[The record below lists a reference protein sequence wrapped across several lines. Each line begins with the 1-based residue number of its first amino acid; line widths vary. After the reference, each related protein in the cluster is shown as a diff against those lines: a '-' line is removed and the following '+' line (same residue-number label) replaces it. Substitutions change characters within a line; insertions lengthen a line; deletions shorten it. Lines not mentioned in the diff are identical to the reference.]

1 MTSANR
7 SDILILVKR
16 KCDVQ
21 SGECYMVSSPFV
33 SSNGLIIY
41 KEASVMDMDRYTR
54 KSLEVVEKAKE
65 KALEFDNQELTQ
77 LHLLAGLLE
86 TDESLIPKIF
96 EKMDVNVSAAVDR
109 VENKLASLP
118 KVSGGNMYAGN
129 EFSKALIQA
138 EKEARQMGDEY
149 ISVEHLF
156 LGIISKA
163 DRDVKELLKVWNIDR
178 NSFLTALASIR
189 GNKKVD
195 SDTPENGYEAMEK
208 FGYDLVARAKEQ
220 KLDPV
225 IGRDG
230 EIRNVIRILSRKTKN
245 NPVLIG
251 EPGVGKT
258 AVVEGL
264 AQRIVRGDVPEG
276 LKNKKIFALDMGAL
290 VAGAK
295 YRGEFEERLKTVL
308 DEVKKSEGEII
319 LFIDELHTIVG
330 AGKTDG
336 AMDAGNMLKPMLA
349 RGELHCIGATTL
361 DEYRKYIEKD
371 AALERRFQPVTVD
384 EPTVEDTISILRGI
398 KERYEVF
405 HGVKISDGALVN
417 AAVLSNRYISDR
429 FLPDKAI
436 DLVDEAC
443 AMIKTELDSMPVEVD
458 EITRK
463 IMQLE
468 IEEAALK
475 KEEDHLSRQRLA
487 DIQAELSELKDKA
500 NNLKAKWENEKASV
514 EKIRNLKEEME
525 KVKADIQMAQRNYD
539 LNKAAELQYGK
550 LPAIKKE
557 LETLEAS
564 ASDKERELVHE
575 VVSEEEISKIV
586 SKWTGIP
593 VSKLTES
600 EKSKTL
606 NLANEL
612 KKRVV
617 GQDNAV
623 ELVSDAIIRS
633 KAGIKDPT
641 KPIGSFLFLGPTGVG
656 KTELAKSLAAALFD
670 NEANMVRIDMSE
682 YMEKHSVARL
692 IGAPP
697 GYVGYEEGG
706 QLTEAVRRK
715 PYSVIL
721 FDEVE
726 KAHPDVFNVLLQ
738 VLDDGRITDSQ
749 GRTVDFKNTIII
761 ITSNIGGAD
770 IAAEGGNISD
780 KVREEVMGELK
791 AHFRPEFL
799 NRIDET
805 ILFNALS
812 RENIKGIVDL
822 MLADLNKRLA
832 DREIRIELTDAAK
845 EAVVEQ
851 GYDQVYGAR
860 PLKRYLQ
867 KNVET
872 LVARMIL
879 SGQVSTDKPVV
890 LDYDGKRLVARS

>member
-1 MTSANR
+1 
-7 SDILILVKR
+7 
-16 KCDVQ
+16 
-21 SGECYMVSSPFV
+21 
-33 SSNGLIIY
+33 
-41 KEASVMDMDRYTR
+41 MDMDKYTR
-54 KSLEVVEKAKE
+54 KSLEVIEKAKD
-65 KALEFDNQELTQ
+65 KALEYDNQELAQ
-77 LHLLAGLLE
+77 IHLLAGLLE
-86 TDESLIPKIF
+86 IDESLISKIF
-96 EKMDVNVSAAVDR
+96 EKLDIDVTAAVNR
-109 VENKLASLP
+109 VEDKLASLP
-118 KVSGGNMYAGN
+118 KVSGGNLYAGN
-129 EFSKALIQA
+129 NFSKALIQA
-138 EKEARQMGDEY
+138 EKEAKQMGDSFV
-149 ISVEHLF
+149 SVEHLF
-156 LGIISKA
+156 LGLIEKA
-163 DRDVKELLKVWNIDR
+163 DSDVKPLLKTWAIDR
-178 NSFLTALASIR
+178 NTFLKALADIR

-195 SDTPENGYEAMEK
+195 SENPEDSYEAMEK
-208 FGYDLVARAKEQ
+208 FGYDLVERAREQ
-220 KLDPV
+220 KIDPV
-225 IGRDG
+225 IGRDA

-258 AVVEGL
+258 AVAEGL

-361 DEYRKYIEKD
+361 DEYRQYIEKD
-371 AALERRFQPVTVD
+371 AALERRFQPVQID

-405 HGVKISDGALVN
+405 HGVKISDGALVS
-417 AAVLSNRYISDR
+417 AAVLSNRYITDR

-443 AMIKTELDSMPVEVD
+443 AMIKTELDSMPAEVD

-475 KEEDHLSRQRLA
+475 KEEDHLSKQRLA
-487 DIQAELSELKDKA
+487 DIQLELAELKDKA
-500 NNLKAKWENEKASV
+500 NNLKAKWENEKAGV
-514 EKIRNLKEEME
+514 EKIRNLKEEIE
-525 KVKADIQMAQRNYD
+525 KIKNDIQVAQRNYD

-550 LPAIKKE
+550 LPAAQKE
-557 LETLEAS
+557 LELAEQS
-564 ASDKERELVHE
+564 ASEKERKLVHE
-575 VVSEEEISKIV
+575 VVSEEEISEIV

-593 VSKLTES
+593 VAKLTAS

-606 NLANEL
+606 NLADEL
-612 KKRVV
+612 HKRVV
-617 GQDNAV
+617 GQDEAV
-623 ELVSDAIIRS
+623 EYVSDAIIRS
-633 KAGIKDPT
+633 KAGIKDPS

-656 KTELAKSLAAALFD
+656 KTELAKTLAEALFD
-670 NEANMVRIDMSE
+670 NEQNMVRIDMSE
-682 YMEKHSVARL
+682 YMEKYSVSRL

-697 GYVGYEEGG
+697 GYVGYDEGG

-715 PYSVIL
+715 PYSVVL

-761 ITSNIGGAD
+761 MTSNIGGVD
-770 IAAEGGNISD
+770 IAEGGGEITD
-780 KVREEVMGELK
+780 EIRETVVNKLK
-791 AHFRPEFL
+791 QHFRPEFL

-805 ILFNALS
+805 IIFKSLS
-812 RENIKGIVDL
+812 KENIGSIVDL
-822 MLADLNKRLA
+822 MVKDLNKRLA
-832 DREIRIELTDAAK
+832 GQEITIKLTDEAK
-845 EAVVEQ
+845 SAIIDQ
-851 GYDQVYGAR
+851 GYDPVYGAR
-860 PLKRYLQ
+860 PLKRFIQ

-879 SGQVSTDKPVV
+879 AGEVSTQSAIII
-890 LDYDGKRLVARS
+890 DYDGQKLTARNEK